1 MSRGGDAAWRNGE
14 AARGKKRA
22 GEVTAGKKQQ
32 GLKRAVALTTG
43 FGHKHKTSR
52 PLTPSSIHKLVDDFL
67 FCIGG
72 AVIVK
77 RVSWFK
83 SSLLLRIQNKHT
95 NKY

>member
-52 PLTPSSIHKLVDDFL
+52 PLTPSSIHRLVDDFL
-67 FCIGG
+67 FCIAG
-72 AVIVK
+72 AVNPTALLAKWVGNC
-77 RVSWFK
+77 K
-83 SSLLLRIQNKHT
+83 SNICERG
-95 NKY
+95 